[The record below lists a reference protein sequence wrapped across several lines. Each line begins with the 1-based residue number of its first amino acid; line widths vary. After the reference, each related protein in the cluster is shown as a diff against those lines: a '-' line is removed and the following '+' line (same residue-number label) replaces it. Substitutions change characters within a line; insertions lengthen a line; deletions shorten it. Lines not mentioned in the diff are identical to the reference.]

1 MGQPITGP
9 ADPRWVLA
17 TRTAEQ
23 LEGDVLRAESRAA
36 LIRLGRLMGLS
47 IFDANLIVAI
57 VQDQARR
64 GRVSE
69 RVAEEAEAQLALV
82 ELPLAAR
89 VSASLRR
96 RKRFTIGF
104 LMGLAL
110 GIEVLVMSWLLL

>member
-47 IFDANLIVAI
+47 VFDANLVIAI

-64 GRVSE
+64 GRVAE
-69 RVAEEAEAQLALV
+69 RIAEAAEAQLALV

-89 VSASLRR
+89 VSAAVRR
-96 RKRFTIGF
+96 RKRFTVGF

-110 GIEVLVMSWLLL
+110 GVEVLVMSWLLF